1 VRLQRDE
8 NGTPMVPSSTV
19 VARCARTLGVTIS
32 ADVPLPSGVMG
43 HDDQARSRQVPE
55 WAPMGMLPANP
66 PLPGAESE
74 RRRRVLS
81 ASAARLE
88 ELYRALA
95 LTDPRELGTTGR
107 WAQPEHRA
115 LEESYGAPA

>member
-1 VRLQRDE
+1 VRLQCDE
-8 NGTPMVPSSTV
+8 HTTPMVPSSTV
-19 VARCARTLGVTIS
+19 VARCAHTLRVAFR
-32 ADVPLPSGVMG
+32 ADVPPPILVTG

-55 WAPMGMLPANP
+55 WAPMGVLPANP